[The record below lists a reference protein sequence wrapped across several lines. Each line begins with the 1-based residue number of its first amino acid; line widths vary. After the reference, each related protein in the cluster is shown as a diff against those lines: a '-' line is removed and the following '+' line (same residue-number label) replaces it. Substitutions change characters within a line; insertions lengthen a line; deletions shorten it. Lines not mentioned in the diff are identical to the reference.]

1 MKVIL
6 LKDVKNVGKKDQVV
20 EVSDG
25 YARNFLFR
33 QNLAVVASSKSLD
46 DLKENQN
53 QEKARLEQLKKD
65 AIELKKKMESVSLTF
80 TLKSGKE
87 GKTFGSISNKQIAE
101 ALEQL
106 GYKIDKRKISSEVI
120 ASLGMHKVNIEL
132 HKEVV
137 LTINVAVKEE

>member
-46 DLKENQN
+46 DLIENQN
-53 QEKARLEQLKKD
+53 QEKARLDALKAD
-65 AIELKKKMESVSLTF
+65 AVELKKKMENVSLNF
-80 TLKSGKE
+80 TLKAGKE
-87 GKTFGSISNKQIAE
+87 GKTFGSISTKQISE
-101 ALEQL
+101 ALEQQ
-106 GYKIDKRKISSEVI
+106 GYKVDKRKITSEVI

-132 HKEVV
+132 HKEVIV
-137 LTINVAVKEE
+137 SINVAVKEE